1 MNGLFW
7 QSAGRGGFSSLS
19 SVNLQVS
26 QTCRLTE
33 LVWVLACGEGTP
45 AQLGP
50 SWAGDWPLGAGEVVP
65 AAASLS
71 SVYGGLGVPSPEVAG
86 AFCPPPPAP
95 GPPPLPGAPAR
106 PAHSRV
112 CAAAYPIAR

>member
-7 QSAGRGGFSSLS
+7 WSAGGGGFSSLS
-19 SVNLQVS
+19 SVNLQIS
-26 QTCRLTE
+26 QTFGVTK
-33 LVWVLACGEGTP
+33 LVWGLACGEGTP

-50 SWAGDWPLGAGEVVP
+50 SWARDWPLGAGRVVP

-71 SVYGGLGVPSPEVAG
+71 SVCGGLGVPSTEVAG

-112 CAAAYPIAR
+112 CAAAHPLAR